1 MFGSKDEISVGG
13 KNAVIMDTIFQF
25 SFLSRVL
32 WGGGRV
38 GEVCGLTEILRWFRL
53 SSAAYP

>member
-13 KNAVIMDTIFQF
+13 KNAVIMDTIFEF

-32 WGGGRV
+32 WGGGKV
-38 GEVCGLTEILRWFRL
+38 GEVCGLT
-53 SSAAYP
+53 